1 MNLRI
6 VLAVIILSAGVV
18 SCGGNAPPNENRA
31 AGMQAANSQATL
43 SPARD
48 VSRNSS
54 KAPAPTTAENIP
66 PADAQFTLFVD
77 SIQGPAH
84 VLKALELKKQ
94 MIAQTHRQ
102 GWYVISSESQSSLY
116 FGYYRTIDDAERD
129 PKEVRRA
136 QSDRRMV
143 ENMVDREGG
152 RRFPRSIFV
161 SVNSPDPQA
170 PPDWNLANAPAGS
183 FWSVQ
188 IGAYQGSPER
198 KQYAVD
204 AVRELRKNGKQA
216 YFYHGDTISSVCI
229 GLWPRSAVK
238 EQDVRDDAHTV
249 DPTQPLMVFANV
261 LPPNMPAEI
270 YRDGRKVHVEAPKV
284 EILDPT
290 LKAMFQEFPVHAV
303 NGEVRGHADGTNII
317 PDPSYLVQVPRQT
330 GSSVSPAEP
339 ARAAP
344 ADAAA
349 DAILDQQPAQSPG
362 FGKLRSIGDR

>member
-6 VLAVIILSAGVV
+6 VLAAIILSAGVV
-18 SCGGNAPPNENRA
+18 SCGGNSPPNQNRA
-31 AGMQAANSQATL
+31 AGMQAANSQENP
-43 SPARD
+43 PARD
-48 VSRNSS
+48 ASRNADKAS
-54 KAPAPTTAENIP
+54 APATAENIP

-94 MIAQTHRQ
+94 LIAQTHRQ

-116 FGYYRTIDDAERD
+116 FGYYRTIDDAQRE

-143 ENMVDREGG
+143 ENMLEPAGG
-152 RRFPRSIFV
+152 RRFPKSIFV

-170 PPDWNLANAPAGS
+170 PPEWNLANAPADA

-204 AVRELRKNGKQA
+204 AVRELRQNGKQA

-229 GLWPRSAVK
+229 GLWPRAAVK
-238 EQDVRDDAHTV
+238 EQGARDDAHTV
-249 DPTQPLMVFANV
+249 DPTQPLMVFADV
-261 LPPNMPAEI
+261 LPPNMPTEI
-270 YRDGRKVHVEAPKV
+270 YRDGRKVQVEAPKV

-290 LKAMFQEFPVHAV
+290 LKATFKEFPVHAV
-303 NGEVRGHADGTNII
+303 NGEVRGRAEGTGII
-317 PDPSYLVQVPRQT
+317 PDPSYLVQVPRRP
-330 GSSVSPAEP
+330 GSSANPAEP
-339 ARAAP
+339 ARGAP

-349 DAILDQQPAQSPG
+349 DAILDQQPAQTPG
-362 FGKLRSIGDR
+362 LGKLRSIGDR